1 MGCPNLPLDPKNPEG
16 EKGAIFVAVKGQGAF
31 QVSFC
36 VVQAIVSLSCRLQFI
51 AELTSASSFP
61 FFLLRPDTLQ

>member
-31 QVSFC
+31 QVS
-36 VVQAIVSLSCRLQFI
+36 
-51 AELTSASSFP
+51 
-61 FFLLRPDTLQ
+61 LLRSRRLLRSFRDLNQSPS